1 MDWPILSQAILVM
14 LGFLGALAVLG
25 AIIVLAAQRH
35 SRRAIDN
42 PESPRE
48 PEPPP
53 EEGGGS

>member
-35 SRRAIDN
+35 RRRAIDN
-42 PESPRE
+42 PGSPSK
-48 PEPPP
+48 PAPPP
-53 EEGGGS
+53 DEGGGA